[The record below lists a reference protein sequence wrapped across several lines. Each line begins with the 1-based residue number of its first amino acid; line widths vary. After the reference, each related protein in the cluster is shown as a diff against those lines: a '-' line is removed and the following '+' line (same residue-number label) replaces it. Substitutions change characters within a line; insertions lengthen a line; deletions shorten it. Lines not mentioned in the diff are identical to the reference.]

1 MAKPPEKP
9 IKPIS
14 SLEDTLF
21 RSLRE
26 AMGQEFCQPG
36 TELIN
41 FTPHVDIYTTNNA
54 IVIEMEIPGVRIE
67 DIDISM
73 NKGQLL
79 VKGIKSEAGREEDAG
94 NYVCM
99 ERSFGRYYRAVEIP
113 FPINTQNIKASYK
126 YGVLTIEAPRVADK
140 RGQAKHIKIDSD

>member
-9 IKPIS
+9 VKLIS
-14 SLEDTLF
+14 SLENTLF
-21 RSLRE
+21 RSFRE
-26 AMGQEFCQPG
+26 AMGKDFCPPG
-36 TELIN
+36 SELVN
-41 FTPHVDIYTTNNA
+41 FTPHVDIYTTNDA
-54 IVIEMEIPGVRIE
+54 IVIEMEIPGVDIE

-73 NKGQLL
+73 SKGQLL
-79 VKGIKSEAGREEDAG
+79 VKGIKGEAGREEEAG

-113 FPINTQNIKASYK
+113 FPIDTSNIKASYK

-140 RGQAKHIKIDSD
+140 RGQSKRIKIDSD